1 MTVDAIVEK
10 PDPATAPS
18 TQAVIG
24 RYILP
29 GYIMQLLKNTPK
41 GAGGEI
47 QLTDAI
53 SALIKER
60 TVLAY
65 RFDGKRYDC
74 GDKLGYLEANVELG
88 LRHPELGE
96 GFREY
101 LKNLEL

>member
-1 MTVDAIVEK
+1 M
-10 PDPATAPS
+10 
-18 TQAVIG
+18 
-24 RYILP
+24 
-29 GYIMQLLKNTPK
+29 
-41 GAGGEI
+41 
-47 QLTDAI
+47 
-53 SALIKER
+53 
-60 TVLAY
+60 LAY